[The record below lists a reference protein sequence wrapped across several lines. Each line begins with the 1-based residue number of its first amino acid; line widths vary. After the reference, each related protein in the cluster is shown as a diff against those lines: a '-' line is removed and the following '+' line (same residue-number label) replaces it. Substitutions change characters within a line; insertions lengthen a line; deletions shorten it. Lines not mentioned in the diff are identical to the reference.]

1 MQGTKFE
8 KNYMTAA
15 GSAALTVVKFKTAF
29 QGSLEFPSI
38 ENDEGSSCASC
49 PCLVRR
55 ADVTS
60 TAATIAAIEVVEPL
74 RNLTIRGISQFHPHR
89 L

>member
-1 MQGTKFE
+1 MA
-8 KNYMTAA
+8 AA

-29 QGSLEFPSI
+29 QESIKFPSI
-38 ENDEGSSCASC
+38 EDDEGSSYAWCS
-49 PCLVRR
+49 CLVRR
-55 ADVTS
+55 ADVMS
-60 TAATIAAIEVVEPL
+60 TAAAIAVIEAVEPL